1 MPQQP
6 NANRGV
12 QQNLEQHLSTLRA
25 DRTARTWGCLYSL
38 PSQNPRTFV
47 GANSRVPMQHTFQ
60 SVHEHS
66 GQQGLQA
73 TSQLANRAVPSLQS
87 SGPAGRGTITAQ
99 PLGQPRP
106 PHNMGAL
113 NSVQRSQPAS
123 ASAPAAL
130 LPAWEDESGLDDV
143 DVDQLVSQHL
153 NRVSPP
159 VMPAARPGPAQQQP
173 NPQHAV
179 RPAAAAAA
187 AVVRSSA
194 VPVSTPPVTLP
205 PALAPA
211 GPGSFLSGMQSEP
224 PKYPA
229 AALGLEGIKERII
242 DLGSLLLDAQ
252 VDPEQSA
259 ALQEERRSLM
269 DLKNKLQA
277 AQAGSQHSRPPPD
290 AFSGTPASLHRPAQA
305 FPANLGNANT
315 SGRAAPH
322 SSGTSSQPAQG
333 NNWQPSI
340 AKAVQAPSLWTNCGP
355 STDVWDTAAA
365 NSNSWTQ
372 QKQGQGSTAYAGSSS
387 FAYDAPDPAPR
398 DDMGMPEPDPMLRA
412 SASGEPEGFATCHQ
426 HDGLED
432 KRWDATFPWSDEL
445 KKVLARNFGTKT
457 FRANQKQAINASLAG
472 KDVFVLMPTGG
483 GKSLCY
489 QLPALLSDGVT
500 VVISPLV
507 SLIQDQVFH
516 LNNADV
522 PCAFLGGSQQWTESR
537 EVMDNLRATTRGHR
551 PIAVLFITPEKV
563 AKSDNL
569 LRLFDSLASQGLL
582 GRVVVDEAH
591 CVSAWGHDF
600 RPDYKGLSVF
610 KRKYPSVPLMALT
623 ATATPRVQ
631 HDVVQQ
637 LCLRECVVFRSSMNR
652 SNLRYEVRKKKA
664 KFADGMEDIAGLI
677 NESFVDA
684 LGRVQC
690 GIVYCLSKAD
700 CEKVAEQ
707 LQSAVDSLPPKEER
721 GKIKC
726 KIKYYHAGLSPDERE
741 RVQQDWTTNKVQ
753 IIAATIAFGMGINKP
768 DVRFVIHYSLPKSLE
783 GYHQETGRAG
793 RDNKMATCIMYY
805 SYGDA
810 QKMRHMLKQSA
821 EENGTSK
828 EQMQHNTDSLN
839 SMVAYCEE
847 QVECRR
853 VLLLS
858 HFGESGFTAALCHRT
873 CDICI
878 RNQNHVFAERD
889 MTQAARDLIRV
900 VQAGGGN
907 HSLSHAVDIYRGAN
921 NASIRRSNHNQ
932 LDVHGLGKEFSKNDV
947 QGVLRKL
954 IAMHVLREETWRQD
968 NQYGNVMACLKVNQR
983 EANNLLASSQPI
995 MMPFLMP
1002 AKPAAGASSAPPI
1015 PTKKVSG
1022 GKLRKRSA
1030 ASAAS
1035 WEDEDLVQDAG
1046 DALDLT
1052 EDDANVSTEE
1062 ACHRAIVGKALYQ
1075 AMNVLTP
1082 GKPFLGRK
1090 QVTQI
1095 AEKRPRTLE
1104 AFMTMSLHG
1113 LSSNTRSAHGPAIME
1128 TLRQVEEVM
1137 EIQRSEGVFCEDFQ
1151 LDESQI
1157 TKLVNTT
1164 ASDFQPSQSNQ
1175 PARKKPSWMKST
1187 HTPEVAAQPTRNSGG
1202 LEAYRFNS
1210 DEKGGGGG
1218 TPQLPTRLPTGFA
1231 PQSAT
1236 EGGQQQQHAGDPL
1249 KTLNGQH
1256 STQQFHPAFPRP
1268 PIREHRPSGQASEW
1282 KQASGRLQ
1290 PIPQQ
1295 NSSSAVQT
1303 TDTSAAD
1310 VYGSRT
1316 FCTNSK
1322 YIK

>member
-1 MPQQP
+1 
-6 NANRGV
+6 
-12 QQNLEQHLSTLRA
+12 
-25 DRTARTWGCLYSL
+25 
-38 PSQNPRTFV
+38 
-47 GANSRVPMQHTFQ
+47 MQHNFL
-60 SVHEHS
+60 SVHEHT

-73 TSQLANRAVPSLQS
+73 ISQLANSSVPSLQS
-87 SGPAGRGTITAQ
+87 SGPACRGTISAQ
-99 PLGQPRP
+99 PLGQRRP
-106 PHNMGAL
+106 SHTLGESNP
-113 NSVQRSQPAS
+113 VQRSQPAS
-123 ASAPAAL
+123 APAPAAV
-130 LPAWEDESGLDDV
+130 LPSWEDESGLEDL

-159 VMPAARPGPAQQQP
+159 MMPATRPGPAQHQH
-173 NPQHAV
+173 NPQHAA
-179 RPAAAAAA
+179 RPAAVAAA

-194 VPVSTPPVTLP
+194 VPVSSPPVTLP
-205 PALAPA
+205 PSWAPA
-211 GPGSFLSGMQSEP
+211 CPGSSLSGVQAEP
-224 PKYPA
+224 PRYPA
-229 AALGLEGIKERII
+229 AALDLEGIKERII
-242 DLGSLLLDAQ
+242 DLSSLLLDAQ

-259 ALQEERRSLM
+259 ALQEERKFLM
-269 DLKNKLQA
+269 DLKNKLQT

-290 AFSGTPASLHRPAQA
+290 AYSGTPASLHRSAQA
-305 FPANLGNANT
+305 FPASLGNANT

-322 SSGTSSQPAQG
+322 SGGTSSQAAQSSD
-333 NNWQPSI
+333 WQPSI
-340 AKAVQAPSLWTNCGP
+340 AKAVQAPSLRTNCGP

-365 NSNSWTQ
+365 NSSCWTQ
-372 QKQGQGSTAYAGSSS
+372 QHGQGSTACAGSSS

-398 DDMGMPEPDPMLRA
+398 DDMGMPEPDPLLRA

-432 KRWDATFPWSDEL
+432 KRWDATFPWTDEL
-445 KKVLARNFGTKT
+445 KNVLDRNFGTKT

-537 EVMDNLRATTRGHR
+537 EVMDNLRATTRCHR

-600 RPDYKGLSVF
+600 RPDYKGLSIF

-664 KFADGMEDIAGLI
+664 KFADGMDDIAGQI
-677 NESFVDA
+677 NKDFVNQ
-684 LGRVQC
+684 LGWVQC

-707 LQSAVDSLPPKEER
+707 LQSAVDSLPPKDK

-741 RVQQDWTTNKVQ
+741 RVQQDWTSGKVQ

-793 RDNKMATCIMYY
+793 RDNKVATCILYY

-873 CDICI
+873 CDICK
-878 RNQNHVFAERD
+878 RGQVFAERD

-907 HSLSHAVDIYRGAN
+907 HSLSHAVDIYKGAN
-921 NASIRRSNHNQ
+921 NASIRRNNHNQ
-932 LDVHGLGKEFSKNDV
+932 LDVHGLGKDFSKNDV

-968 NQYGNVMACLKVNQR
+968 NQYGNVVACLKVNQR

-1002 AKPAAGASSAPPI
+1002 AKPAAAASSAASI
-1015 PTKKVSG
+1015 PTKKLSG
-1022 GKLRKRSA
+1022 GKSRKRSA

-1035 WEDEDLVQDAG
+1035 WEDEDLAQDAG

-1082 GKPFLGRK
+1082 NKPFLGRK

-1104 AFMTMSLHG
+1104 AFMTMPLHG

-1137 EIQRSEGVFCEDFQ
+1137 EIQRSEGIFCEEFQ

-1157 TKLVNTT
+1157 NKLANTT
-1164 ASDFQPSQSNQ
+1164 ATDVQPSQGNQ
-1175 PARKKPSWMKST
+1175 PARKKPAWMRNT
-1187 HTPEVAAQPTRNSGG
+1187 HVPEVAAQPVRNSGSFN
-1202 LEAYRFNS
+1202 EYRFNS
-1210 DEKGGGGG
+1210 DEKDTEGGGGG
-1218 TPQLPTRLPTGFA
+1218 IHHSCLPGC
-1231 PQSAT
+1231 
-1236 EGGQQQQHAGDPL
+1236 QQALCHSLQQ
-1249 KTLNGQH
+1249 
-1256 STQQFHPAFPRP
+1256 
-1268 PIREHRPSGQASEW
+1268 REV
-1282 KQASGRLQ
+1282 
-1290 PIPQQ
+1290 
-1295 NSSSAVQT
+1295 SSSIMLGAL
-1303 TDTSAAD
+1303 
-1310 VYGSRT
+1310 
-1316 FCTNSK
+1316 
-1322 YIK
+1322 